1 MENKRKKK
9 DKIKGVGIT
18 IALGTFSARSSNVLY
33 KITFDALSIHVPV
46 LFAF

>member
-1 MENKRKKK
+1 MENERKKK
-9 DKIKGVGIT
+9 DKTKGVGIT
-18 IALGTFSARSSNVLY
+18 IVLGTKSTRSSNVLY